1 NIRNSGLI
9 ALTLRDGDELSN
21 VLTTDG
27 KQNIIIGTHLG
38 YAASFKESDVRVMG
52 RSAAGVRGINL
63 RENDYVIGSEV
74 LKPGAEVLV
83 ISENGYGKRT
93 AVSEYP
99 IKGRGGKGILTTKV
113 GKKNGRLA
121 GMTVVDGTTDI
132 MLIT

>member
-1 NIRNSGLI
+1 
-9 ALTLRDGDELSN
+9 
-21 VLTTDG
+21 
-27 KQNIIIGTHLG
+27 
-38 YAASFKESDVRVMG
+38 M
-52 RSAAGVRGINL
+52 
-63 RENDYVIGSEV
+63 

-99 IKGRGGKGILTTKV
+99 IKGRGGKGILMTKV

-132 MLIT
+132 MLITTDGIMIRFKTKMSHKLVEQLWGFV